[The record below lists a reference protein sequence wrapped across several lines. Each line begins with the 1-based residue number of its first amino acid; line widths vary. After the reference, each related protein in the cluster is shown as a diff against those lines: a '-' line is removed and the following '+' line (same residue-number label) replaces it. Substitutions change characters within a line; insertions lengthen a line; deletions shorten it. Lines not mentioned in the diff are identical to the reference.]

1 MQELL
6 GDITVVALRSILMFF
21 TTLLAVRI
29 SGKRSVGQLAPF
41 DLAVIIIMGSVAALP
56 LEDRDISPLNGVV
69 PILILASLE
78 YLLSVISVHWR
89 GFEKVTQGMS
99 TPIVVNGQVM
109 HDNLRR
115 ERVSE
120 ADMHIVLRQA
130 GADRIE
136 DIALAML
143 EPTGQCSVIKK
154 KESQPVTVKDMDL
167 MTLTRLDTIRTQ
179 TLNRTKDRFRD
190 IYDSAPRRSSSHR
203 NRNML

>member
-1 MQELL
+1 MREILS
-6 GDITVVALRSILMFF
+6 DVKIVALRSVLMFF
-21 TTLLAVRI
+21 TTLVAVRV

-56 LEDRDISPLNGVV
+56 LEDQHISILNGIV
-69 PILILASLE
+69 PIMVLAFLE
-78 YLLSVISVHWR
+78 YILSVISVHWR

-99 TPIVVNGQVM
+99 TPVVMNGQVM
-109 HDNLRR
+109 HENLKR

-120 ADMHIVLRQA
+120 ADLHIILRQA

-136 DIALAML
+136 DIALAVL

-167 MTLTRLDTIRTQ
+167 LTLSRLDTIRSQ
-179 TLNRTKDRFRD
+179 AVNRNRERYRD
-190 IYDSAPRRSSSHR
+190 VYERAPRRSISPKGR
-203 NRNML
+203 NLI